1 MKLIF
6 GGAFQGKLEY
16 ARKNFDIKSVH
27 DCGAGVSPDA
37 TAVVGAGAEAFAGT
51 EPDFSKDAVC
61 ALERFVLKC
70 VRDGVESADYFRENK
85 EKWQDKVLI
94 LTDVSQGIV
103 PMDAELRAFRE
114 MNGRLMLYLANEAE
128 EVIRVFCGIG
138 KKVK

>member
-1 MKLIF
+1 MELIF

-16 ARKNFDIKSVH
+16 AKKNFDIETVCECSE
-27 DCGAGVSPDA
+27 
-37 TAVVGAGAEAFAGT
+37 TA
-51 EPDFSKDAVC
+51 EPDFGKDAVC
-61 ALERFVLKC
+61 ALEKFVLKC
-70 VRDGVESADYFRENK
+70 VRDGVEAADYFRENK